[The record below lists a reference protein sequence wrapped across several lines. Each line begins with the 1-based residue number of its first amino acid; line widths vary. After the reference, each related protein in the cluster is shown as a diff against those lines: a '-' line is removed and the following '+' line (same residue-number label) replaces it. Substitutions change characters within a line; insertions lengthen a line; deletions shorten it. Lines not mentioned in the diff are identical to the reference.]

1 MRTGKS
7 STRRTAR
14 HDYNTNKPRSNFQ
27 TTCLPWLHEQNI
39 AMLNADIAQDPTPS
53 DYRTVNMPIHILI
66 LVCALQ
72 TQPSAC
78 TPETAI
84 DVTQGPR
91 VANELMCGRMGQA
104 VLAATALAGSFT

>member
-1 MRTGKS
+1 
-7 STRRTAR
+7 
-14 HDYNTNKPRSNFQ
+14 
-27 TTCLPWLHEQNI
+27 
-39 AMLNADIAQDPTPS
+39 
-53 DYRTVNMPIHILI
+53 MPIHVLI

-91 VANELMCGRMGQA
+91 VANELMCGKWGQA
-104 VLAATALAGSFT
+104 VLAATALAPREGAEYVKISCVREHVNSARSGEPQKPGRSRG

>member
-1 MRTGKS
+1 
-7 STRRTAR
+7 
-14 HDYNTNKPRSNFQ
+14 
-27 TTCLPWLHEQNI
+27 
-39 AMLNADIAQDPTPS
+39 
-53 DYRTVNMPIHILI
+53 MPIHILI

-104 VLAATALAGSFT
+104 VLAGTALAPREGKEYVKISCVRDERDHARSTEPGATWAKSPG

>member
-1 MRTGKS
+1 
-7 STRRTAR
+7 
-14 HDYNTNKPRSNFQ
+14 
-27 TTCLPWLHEQNI
+27 
-39 AMLNADIAQDPTPS
+39 
-53 DYRTVNMPIHILI
+53 MPIHILI

-91 VANELMCGRMGQA
+91 VANELMCGKMGQA
-104 VLAATALAGSFT
+104 VLAGTALAPREGAEYVKISCVRDHANSARSSEPPKPAGSPG

>member
-1 MRTGKS
+1 
-7 STRRTAR
+7 
-14 HDYNTNKPRSNFQ
+14 
-27 TTCLPWLHEQNI
+27 
-39 AMLNADIAQDPTPS
+39 
-53 DYRTVNMPIHILI
+53 MPIHILI

-91 VANELMCGRMGQA
+91 VANELMCGKLGQA
-104 VLAATALAGSFT
+104 VLAGTALVPRDGAEYVKISCIRDKADSARSGEPQKAAGSPG

>member
-1 MRTGKS
+1 
-7 STRRTAR
+7 
-14 HDYNTNKPRSNFQ
+14 
-27 TTCLPWLHEQNI
+27 
-39 AMLNADIAQDPTPS
+39 
-53 DYRTVNMPIHILI
+53 MPIHILI

-84 DVTQGPR
+84 DVAPGPR

-104 VLAATALAGSFT
+104 VLAATALAPREGQEYVKISCMRDHASDEQANEPRKGIAAPG

>member
-1 MRTGKS
+1 
-7 STRRTAR
+7 
-14 HDYNTNKPRSNFQ
+14 
-27 TTCLPWLHEQNI
+27 
-39 AMLNADIAQDPTPS
+39 
-53 DYRTVNMPIHILI
+53 MPIHILI

-91 VANELMCGRMGQA
+91 VANELMCGRQGQA
-104 VLAATALAGSFT
+104 VLAGTALVPREGVEYVKISCVREEASHARTSEPGRTMARVAD

>member
-1 MRTGKS
+1 
-7 STRRTAR
+7 
-14 HDYNTNKPRSNFQ
+14 
-27 TTCLPWLHEQNI
+27 
-39 AMLNADIAQDPTPS
+39 
-53 DYRTVNMPIHILI
+53 MPIHILI

-91 VANELMCGRMGQA
+91 VANELMCGKLGQA
-104 VLAATALAGSFT
+104 VLAGTALAPRDGGEYVKISCIRDKADSARSSEPQKAAGSPG

>member
-1 MRTGKS
+1 
-7 STRRTAR
+7 
-14 HDYNTNKPRSNFQ
+14 
-27 TTCLPWLHEQNI
+27 
-39 AMLNADIAQDPTPS
+39 
-53 DYRTVNMPIHILI
+53 MPIHVLI

-91 VANELMCGRMGQA
+91 VANELMCGKLGQA
-104 VLAATALAGSFT
+104 VLAGTALAPREGAEYVKISCVREHANSARSSEPQKPAGAPG

>member
-1 MRTGKS
+1 
-7 STRRTAR
+7 
-14 HDYNTNKPRSNFQ
+14 
-27 TTCLPWLHEQNI
+27 
-39 AMLNADIAQDPTPS
+39 
-53 DYRTVNMPIHILI
+53 MPIHVLI

-91 VANELMCGRMGQA
+91 VANELMCGKMGQA
-104 VLAATALAGSFT
+104 VLAGTALAPREGVEYVKISCVRDQANSAGSREPRDPGAPG

>member
-1 MRTGKS
+1 
-7 STRRTAR
+7 
-14 HDYNTNKPRSNFQ
+14 
-27 TTCLPWLHEQNI
+27 
-39 AMLNADIAQDPTPS
+39 
-53 DYRTVNMPIHILI
+53 MPIHILI

-84 DVTQGPR
+84 DVTQGPH

-104 VLAATALAGSFT
+104 VLAGTALAPRDGVEYVKISCVRDRADSARAKEPSKPGSPG

>member
-1 MRTGKS
+1 
-7 STRRTAR
+7 
-14 HDYNTNKPRSNFQ
+14 
-27 TTCLPWLHEQNI
+27 
-39 AMLNADIAQDPTPS
+39 
-53 DYRTVNMPIHILI
+53 MPIHIII

-91 VANELMCGRMGQA
+91 VANELMCGKMGQA
-104 VLAATALAGSFT
+104 VLAGTALAPREGEEYVKISCVREGANSARSNEPRKTAGSPG

>member
-1 MRTGKS
+1 
-7 STRRTAR
+7 
-14 HDYNTNKPRSNFQ
+14 
-27 TTCLPWLHEQNI
+27 
-39 AMLNADIAQDPTPS
+39 
-53 DYRTVNMPIHILI
+53 MPIHILI

-91 VANELMCGRMGQA
+91 VANELMCGRQGQA
-104 VLAATALAGSFT
+104 VLAGTALAPPEGVEYVKISCVRDQANSAGSRKPRDPGAPG

>member
-1 MRTGKS
+1 
-7 STRRTAR
+7 
-14 HDYNTNKPRSNFQ
+14 
-27 TTCLPWLHEQNI
+27 
-39 AMLNADIAQDPTPS
+39 
-53 DYRTVNMPIHILI
+53 MPIHILI

-91 VANELMCGRMGQA
+91 VANELMCGKMGQA
-104 VLAATALAGSFT
+104 VLAGTALVPREGVEYVKISCVRDRADSARAREARKPGSPG

>member
-1 MRTGKS
+1 
-7 STRRTAR
+7 
-14 HDYNTNKPRSNFQ
+14 
-27 TTCLPWLHEQNI
+27 
-39 AMLNADIAQDPTPS
+39 
-53 DYRTVNMPIHILI
+53 MPIHILI

-84 DVTQGPR
+84 DVAQGPR

-104 VLAATALAGSFT
+104 VLAGTALAPREGQEYMKISCVRDEADHARSIPGMTTAKSPG

>member
-1 MRTGKS
+1 
-7 STRRTAR
+7 
-14 HDYNTNKPRSNFQ
+14 
-27 TTCLPWLHEQNI
+27 
-39 AMLNADIAQDPTPS
+39 
-53 DYRTVNMPIHILI
+53 MPIHILI

-78 TPETAI
+78 TPDTAI

-104 VLAATALAGSFT
+104 VLAGTALAPREGIEYVKISCIRDGADAARSSERAKREHGQG